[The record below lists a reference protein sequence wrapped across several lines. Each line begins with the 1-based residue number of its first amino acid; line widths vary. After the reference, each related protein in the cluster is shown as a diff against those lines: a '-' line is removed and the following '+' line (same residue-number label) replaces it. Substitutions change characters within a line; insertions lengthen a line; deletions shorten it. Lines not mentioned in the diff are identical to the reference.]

1 MVARNNVRHWVRS
14 MRATF
19 VMSVFGCARQVIAGY
34 MIFCPVKSLDRVPLL
49 VQLIEE
55 VNGED
60 QRF

>member
-1 MVARNNVRHWVRS
+1 
-14 MRATF
+14 
-19 VMSVFGCARQVIAGY
+19 MSVFGCARQVIAGY